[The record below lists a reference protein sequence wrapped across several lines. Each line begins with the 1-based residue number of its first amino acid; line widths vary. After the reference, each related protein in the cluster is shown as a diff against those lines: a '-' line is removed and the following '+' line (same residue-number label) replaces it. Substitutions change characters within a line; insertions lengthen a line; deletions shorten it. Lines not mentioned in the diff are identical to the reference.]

1 MATAASYCYDL
12 GDSQRLY
19 LSNQG
24 LLTSVTI
31 YIGSEGQQQQSSQGV
46 ATGLWKALPQL
57 YRLGG
62 GYVATIFADQPF
74 YLSIQGSQMQVSAGA
89 SGAGIAQQVSQLE
102 PLPMEPA
109 EPPSVP
115 AMKPMMPMQPM
126 TMTMGDMSMSMG
138 EMRMGNMSMGT
149 QTSSSQTSS
158 HSGDMVSRSAVDQ
171 PARGQ
176 SLEDRSSTVE
186 QKKFCSQCGASVGAR
201 DRFCA
206 QCGSRLSE
214 TPEA

>member
-12 GDSQRLY
+12 GNSQRLY

-31 YIGSEGQQQQSSQGV
+31 HTGSEGQQQQSSQGV
-46 ATGLWKALPQL
+46 ATGPWKALPQL

-62 GYVATIFADQPF
+62 GYVATVFADQPF

-89 SGAGIAQQVSQLE
+89 SGAGIAQQISQLE
-102 PLPMEPA
+102 PLSLQPA
-109 EPPSVP
+109 EAPSVP

-138 EMRMGNMSMGT
+138 T

-158 HSGDMVSRSAVDQ
+158 RSSDMEKS
-171 PARGQ
+171 Q
-176 SLEDRSSTVE
+176 SLEEQPGAVE

-206 QCGSRLSE
+206 QCGTRLVE
-214 TPEA
+214 TPAV